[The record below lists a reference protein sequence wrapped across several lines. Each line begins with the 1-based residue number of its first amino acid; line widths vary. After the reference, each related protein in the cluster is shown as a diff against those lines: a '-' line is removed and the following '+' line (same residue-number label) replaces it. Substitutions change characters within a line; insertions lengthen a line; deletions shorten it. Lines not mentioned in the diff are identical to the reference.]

1 MAACQVCISGI
12 SVFTLEHPT
21 AANSNNFSAD
31 ESSTFDKSTSAA
43 GIDISDTGINGMA
56 REATRK
62 KAQKKKR
69 STAKIATEQMLAFQK
84 EQFNYHQKEQDEK
97 FETMLRNTF
106 EQQRKIDAEEH

>member
-43 GIDISDTGINGMA
+43 GIDISDTGIDGMP
-56 REATRK
+56 EK
-62 KAQKKKR
+62 LLGKKR
-69 STAKIATEQMLAFQK
+69 RRKRGRPQK
-84 EQFNYHQKEQDEK
+84 
-97 FETMLRNTF
+97 
-106 EQQRKIDAEEH
+106 